1 VVTYKSARFPSLINA
16 NVNVRRK
23 PKYMETPEGLFF
35 ISKEAAMA
43 FTRMYFYGDDNFL
56 NYQAA
61 VLGVDYACPGQVF
74 NHIPGASAFCRK
86 DLIQHYMRD
95 YSKNYHKLGL
105 DQCYTRSITPKSFI
119 LSEPEHCLEF
129 VAELTKAVTQYSEDN
144 MPIEWITKN
153 ARRHKGYGIEL
164 IDFKAAHQFLNI
176 YDQGTACARPLE
188 SHQHLIAQQYI
199 NNPALIKGRKFDFRI
214 FAMIANIEPF
224 IVLWAPENGHTRVSD
239 TEFNKTSSD
248 FTTHITANVA
258 ESNKESLEFLKEHRF
273 NLRELARY
281 FAEQLGDP
289 QKWLDEIAFP
299 QVKEILVHMF
309 RAAQPNFLVKRTG
322 LLEFYG
328 IDFMF
333 DEDLQNFYLLE
344 ANRRPDVEEKNP
356 KLQYREDQLII
367 DFAFIAQYLVR
378 TGVTTFNPDEVYPYL
393 KAFRPLIDE
402 TKADPYFDVLAEE
415 CRVQFKD
422 FNPNL
427 PTDPM
432 IDSLLLYLEETN

>member
-1 VVTYKSARFPSLINA
+1 
-16 NVNVRRK
+16 VNIRWNFK
-23 PKYMETPEGLFF
+23 NLETPEGLFF
-35 ISKEAAMA
+35 IPKEAAMI

-74 NHIPGASAFCRK
+74 NHVPGASAFCRK

-95 YSKNYHKLGL
+95 YSKNYLKLGL
-105 DQCYTRSITPKSFI
+105 NQCYIRSITPKSFI

-129 VAELTKAVTQYSEDN
+129 VAELTKAVTHYSEDN

-153 ARRHKGYGIEL
+153 ARQHKGYGIEL
-164 IDFKAAHQFLNI
+164 IDFRTAHQFLSI
-176 YDQGTACARPLE
+176 YDQGNGCGRPLE
-188 SHQHLIAQQYI
+188 SHKHLIAQQYL
-199 NNPALIKGRKFDFRI
+199 NNPALIEGRKFDFRI

-239 TEFNKTSSD
+239 TVFDKTSSD

-273 NLRELARY
+273 NLRELAY
-281 FAEQLGDP
+281 HFAEQLGDP
-289 QKWLDEIAFP
+289 EKWLTEIAFP

-333 DEDLQNFYLLE
+333 DETLQNFYLLE

-356 KLQYREDQLII
+356 NLQYRENQLIE
-367 DFAFIAQYLVR
+367 DFAFIAEYLVG
-378 TGVTTFNPDEVYPYL
+378 TGVTTFNPDKVYPYL
-393 KAFRPLIDE
+393 RAFRPLIDE
-402 TKADPYFDVLAEE
+402 TKQDPYFGVLAEA

-422 FNPNL
+422 FNANL

-432 IDSLLLYLEETN
+432 IDSLLLYLEEFN